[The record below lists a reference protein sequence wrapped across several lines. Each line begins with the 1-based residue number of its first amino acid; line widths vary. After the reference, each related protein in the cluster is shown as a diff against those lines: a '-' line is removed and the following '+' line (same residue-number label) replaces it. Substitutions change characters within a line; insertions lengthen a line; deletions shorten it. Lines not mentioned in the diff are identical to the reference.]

1 MTLPPPRHKQI
12 PPQLR
17 TLQIVLLVLVSIIS
31 YGALVVPSLIGPASL
46 SLQAGDVSPSD
57 FQAPQDISYISEV
70 RTEEARAAAE
80 NTVAPVYAPPD
91 PSIARKQLER
101 LRAALQYI
109 TLVRDDPNT
118 SPEQKT
124 ADISSLSDITLKP
137 QTIEQILALPPARW
151 ETIQQEALSVL
162 EQVMRRTIRDTDL
175 DSVRRSVPSLVS
187 LALNEEQAA
196 IVVELVSAFVVPNSV
211 YSAELTEAAKRSARE
226 AVEPVIQSYK
236 AGEIIVLRGQVL
248 RPAELEALQK
258 LGLIEQTSPWQEY
271 AGAAALVLTLAV
283 LTVLYFTRRRLG
295 FLFDARSTIIVA
307 LIFLAFVIGAR
318 LLLPGRTVLPYAYP
332 LPAVGLLLAT
342 LFGLETG
349 IILSILLS
357 LLVPYGLPNALDL
370 IPYFLFASLIGVL
383 VLGPARRVW
392 TFFRA
397 GMGIAAAG
405 IAALAAFRLPFTAM
419 DGVAVFQLTSAAL
432 FNGLASSS
440 IALLLQYFLAQT
452 LGLTTALQLI
462 EISRPDF
469 PLLQFF
475 LRNAPGTYQHSLQ
488 VANLAEQAAELIGAD
503 ALLTRVGALFHDV
516 GKALN
521 PSFFIENQPA
531 ENIDPHDDIPPEESA
546 AAIIAHV
553 TDGVALARKYR
564 LPRRMDDFILEHHGT
579 MVTRYQYN
587 QAVQAAGGD
596 ASKVDIEKFR
606 YPGPRPQSRET
617 ALLMLAD
624 GTEARARAQRP
635 QDEESIRKL
644 VLSTIETA
652 QKQGQL
658 DDTRL
663 TLRDLS
669 IITEAFVTVL
679 KGTHH
684 PRIAYPKEPSAGEDV
699 VTVPHKP

>member
-1 MTLPPPRHKQI
+1 MTLPPARQKQI

-17 TLQIVLLVLVSIIS
+17 TLQIVLLILVSIIS
-31 YGALVVPSLIGPASL
+31 YGALVLPSLVGPASI
-46 SLQAGDVSPSD
+46 SLQVGDVSPSD

-80 NTVAPVYAPPD
+80 SAVAPVYAPPD

-109 TLVRDDPNT
+109 TLVREDANA
-118 SPEQKT
+118 SPEQK
-124 ADISSLSDITLKP
+124 ASDIASLSDISIKP
-137 QTIEQILALPPARW
+137 QTIEQILALTPARW
-151 ETIQQEALSVL
+151 DAIQQEALSVL
-162 EQVMRRTIRDTDL
+162 EQVMRRTIRDADL
-175 DSVRRSVPSLVS
+175 DAVRRSVPSLVS

-196 IVVELVSAFVVPNSV
+196 VVVELVSAFVIPNSV

-226 AVEPVIQSYK
+226 AVEPITQSYK

-248 RPAELEALQK
+248 RPAQLEALQK
-258 LGLIEQTSPWQEY
+258 LGLIDQTSPWQEY
-271 AGAAALVLTLAV
+271 AGAAALVIMLAM

-295 FLFDARSTIIVA
+295 FLADARSTMIVA
-307 LIFLAFVIGAR
+307 LIFLAFVVGAR
-318 LLLPGRTVLPYAYP
+318 LIIPDRTVLPYAYP
-332 LPAVGLLLAT
+332 LPAVGLLLTT

-349 IILSILLS
+349 VIISILLS
-357 LLVPYGLPNALDL
+357 MLVPYGLPNALDL
-370 IPYFLFASLIGVL
+370 IPYFLFSSLTGVL
-383 VLGPARRVW
+383 VLGAARRVW

-397 GMGIAAAG
+397 GMGIAVAG
-405 IAALAAFRLPFTAM
+405 IIMLTAFRLPFASV
-419 DGVAVFQLTSAAL
+419 DGVAVFQLTAAAL

-503 ALLTRVGALFHDV
+503 ALLTRVGALFHDI

-624 GTEARARAQRP
+624 GAEARARAQRP
-635 QDEESIRKL
+635 HDEESIRKV
-644 VLSTIETA
+644 VLSTIEAA

-658 DDTRL
+658 DDTKL

-684 PRIAYPKEPSAGEDV
+684 PRIVYPKETPAGEDV
-699 VTVPHKP
+699 VTVPHKS